1 MEKNR
6 NKQIILATVLIS
18 YFLIILS
25 NSVIFTGI
33 VDIQHELSLSTKT
46 LSWVSNSYSLT
57 FGGLLLL
64 SGRLSDIF
72 PKKIVFSVGI
82 IIFGIT
88 SLLVGIANTGT
99 LLILAR
105 AVQGIGASIIAPT
118 SLALLLDTFDG
129 MERTK
134 AIALYGAT
142 AGIGSS
148 VGLVLGGLFASL
160 WTWRIGFLIN
170 FPLAAVLL
178 VIVFKYVTSK
188 TSKQAISIDYWGSIL
203 SILAVASLLYAMTA
217 DNNQIIFLI
226 IGVILLAVFVIL
238 ESRIVKLS

>member
-1 MEKNR
+1 M
-6 NKQIILATVLIS
+6 
-18 YFLIILS
+18 
-25 NSVIFTGI
+25 
-33 VDIQHELSLSTKT
+33 
-46 LSWVSNSYSLT
+46 
-57 FGGLLLL
+57 
-64 SGRLSDIF
+64 
-72 PKKIVFSVGI
+72 GI

-226 IGVILLAVFVIL
+226 IGAILLAVFVIL
-238 ESRIVKLS
+238 ESKLKKPIMPLSLFKDFERTGTFIARFFW